1 MARNSYRSYK
11 SSGAQLLNNEK
22 YLLLFCGCI
31 TFVPSLRY
39 CSRGGLSA
47 PSTSLSVR
55 AYTLYMCPSL
65 SSTHTHTRRQER
77 SSRTVFCSP
86 LLMVRAGR
94 MVNHKI
100 IYRASRHFLSAL
112 NLQLSSPAGFTFYT
126 RPCREIQTKNKERN
140 EICFIQS
147 IFLIRRRSFIK

>member
-1 MARNSYRSYK
+1 MLSCWIMKNIFFYSADAS
-11 SSGAQLLNNEK
+11 
-22 YLLLFCGCI
+22 LLFHHYVIVLGED
-31 TFVPSLRY
+31 
-39 CSRGGLSA
+39 SRLPA
-47 PSTSLSVR
+47 LLFLWEHI
-55 AYTLYMCPSL
+55 LYICARRSQV
-65 SSTHTHTRRQER
+65 HTHTRRQER

-140 EICFIQS
+140 EICFIQR